1 MDSVSGV
8 VDVPGET
15 VVLMDGC
22 THFDICRFENDA
34 SGIYKRISFHIE
46 KLANGK
52 FKPFPFSFNFIRLFN
67 VCFRSSFLICRFL
80 EHCLFFFFN
89 YSLKSGLLTLMPIV
103 ISTPS
108 PRPPLSQE
116 EKSKQAVEYI

>member
-1 MDSVSGV
+1 VDSVSGV
-8 VDVPGET
+8 VDVPGEN

-52 FKPFPFSFNFIRLFN
+52 FKPFPFSLILSVYSMFVLEALFL
-67 VCFRSSFLICRFL
+67 CICRL
-80 EHCLFFFFN
+80 AQISGAPSPFFF
-89 YSLKSGLLTLMPIV
+89 
-103 ISTPS
+103 
-108 PRPPLSQE
+108 
-116 EKSKQAVEYI
+116 